1 MEPETETT
9 RRFDALGA
17 ALLVF
22 FVLLILLVGALLI
35 VPILTA

>member
-1 MEPETETT
+1 MEPEPET
-9 RRFDALGA
+9 RRYPELLAV

-22 FVLLILLVGALLI
+22 FVLLILLVAALLI